1 MKMFGW
7 CNRQH
12 DIFEVIL
19 GKPEEYHA
27 IMKELSKIGEIV
39 EESSDQH
46 RIHVLSRKCGCT
58 SDNSIGI
65 NIEALNLLHIQPEIY
80 EKGWEYYRII
90 AFRHEDLNKLWQ
102 LLEKKGFVI
111 EIVKKAPFDG
121 FVASSL
127 TLTADSLFS
136 NLTEKQVDALL
147 TAYNHGYYSL
157 PRNASVTKIAEK
169 RRIPRTTFQEH
180 LQKAESKVLVSLV
193 PYIHLLKISKNKT
206 HNC

>member
-19 GKPEEYHA
+19 GEPEEYHE
-27 IMKELSKIGEIV
+27 IVKELSKIGEIV
-39 EESSDQH
+39 EESSDQN

-58 SDNSIGI
+58 YENSVSM
-65 NIEALNLLHIQPEIY
+65 NIEAQNLLHIQPEIY

-102 LLEKKGFVI
+102 LLENKGFVI

-121 FVASSL
+121 SVASSL

-136 NLTEKQVDALL
+136 NLTDKQADAVL
-147 TAYNHGYYSL
+147 TAYSHGYYSL
-157 PRNASVTKIAEK
+157 PRNASVTTIAK
-169 RRIPRTTFQEH
+169 KKRIPRTTFQEH
-180 LQKAESKVLVSLV
+180 LQKGESKILVSLV
-193 PYIHLLKISKNKT
+193 PYIHLLRISKDNT
-206 HNC
+206 HSC